1 MPNSASFFI
10 EATTGE
16 RKHLDDPSISKIIAV
31 WDDKNYWLKKVPD
44 NKLAKS
50 LDLGDEDHWIK
61 FVCDVEKNDECSPKR
76 LLTNLQ
82 SWIGTLSV
90 PRDSF
95 ELMYRLGQKTIQF
108 KGVKV
113 ENFAPYLL
121 KDGIVQKVTVYQDD
135 GSVLNAKGEPKAAHI
150 LEKFRFRSDK
160 MVSRET
166 FPNRDKIIETF
177 GVGRKD
183 R

>member
-44 NKLAKS
+44 SKLAKS

-82 SWIGTLSV
+82 SWIGKLSV

-121 KDGIVQKVTVYQDD
+121 KDGIVQKVTVFASLDIFFGDRVVVSQNVPHQLHLLPGPQGVD
-135 GSVLNAKGEPKAAHI
+135 GTL
-150 LEKFRFRSDK
+150 
-160 MVSRET
+160 
-166 FPNRDKIIETF
+166 
-177 GVGRKD
+177 
-183 R
+183 